1 MINLFNNNYNK
12 IKTKQKK
19 TKKTKKVNKKNSN
32 SSSSSSSSSSSLS
45 SSNNS
50 LNLNN
55 LKNLNKKSFIKKI
68 KYSAKQKAKLKKY
81 KPRSVESYCKAFH
94 KVDILG
100 KVNKNLYQS
109 CKTHKYC
116 RKNKCHKIDEKNN
129 KELTKRF
136 GKKYNMYIQGH
147 LREKCPL
154 TVNPKNI
161 KLCEKKTLKQF
172 YETYGISDI
181 YNKLNEC
188 DTKTCAKEKKVFY
201 TNLFRTKQ
209 LKLKKKQRLLLAL
222 EKEKEEP
229 DMYLIKNGDL

>member
-1 MINLFNNNYNK
+1 MSKNNTN
-12 IKTKQKK
+12 T
-19 TKKTKKVNKKNSN
+19 
-32 SSSSSSSSSSSLS
+32 
-45 SSNNS
+45 SNNTS
-50 LNLNN
+50 KSNN

-68 KYSAKQKAKLKKY
+68 KHSAKQLAKLKTH

-172 YETYGISDI
+172 YETY
-181 YNKLNEC
+181 NKLNEC